1 MKDLKIICLLL
12 AVLVAGSLLFQCKP
26 KTKNND
32 NLDNAVIGSA
42 LAQILSKGK
51 PGPFGAFVI
60 FGGKS
65 DYDYVQY
72 ALGEKGL
79 LLNWPTVQKGGA
91 ERLPA
96 FVSCLVQKGFQEIR
110 PDSTIPEAKQVE
122 KLSIRQF
129 MILSDGL
136 YAEAGKDVEEIT
148 TLTLYLMRT
157 IFKVLNEAEINIT
170 LELEG

>member
-1 MKDLKIICLLL
+1 MKNVKIICLLL
-12 AVLVAGSLLFQCKP
+12 AVFVLGSLMLQCKP
-26 KTKNND
+26 KTQKND
-32 NLDNAVIGSA
+32 NLDNAAVGSA

-51 PGPFGAFVI
+51 PGPLGAFVI

-72 ALGEKGL
+72 ALHEKGL

-91 ERLPA
+91 ERLPV
-96 FVSCLVQKGFQEIR
+96 FVSCLVQKGFQEIQL
-110 PDSTIPEAKQVE
+110 DSTIPEAEQVK

-129 MILSDGL
+129 IILSDGL
-136 YAEAGKDVEEIT
+136 YAEAGKDVDEIK
-148 TLTLYLMRT
+148 TLTLYLMKT
-157 IFKVLNEAEINIT
+157 IFKVFNETEINIT

>member
-1 MKDLKIICLLL
+1 MKNVKINCLLF
-12 AVLVAGSLLFQCKP
+12 AVFVLGSLMLQCKP
-26 KTKNND
+26 KTQKNDDSN
-32 NLDNAVIGSA
+32 NAAVGSA

-51 PGPFGAFVI
+51 PGPLGAFVI

-72 ALGEKGL
+72 ALHENGL

-96 FVSCLVQKGFQEIR
+96 FESCLVQKGFQKIQ
-110 PDSTIPEAKQVE
+110 PDSTIPEAEQVE

-129 MILSDGL
+129 VIQSDGL

-148 TLTLYLMRT
+148 TLTLYLMKT